1 MEAKLPNI
9 KKFLELVDE
18 QYVFYNLPADIT
30 RQELERMLYHKGQ
43 LSLKDLGI
51 AANGGNE

>member
-1 MEAKLPNI
+1 MEAKLPDI
-9 KKFLELVDE
+9 KKFLRLIDE
-18 QYVFYNLPADIT
+18 QYTFYNLPANIT
-30 RQELERMLYHKGQ
+30 SQELERMLYHKGQ

>member
-1 MEAKLPNI
+1 MGAKSSDI
-9 KKFLELVDE
+9 KKFLRLVDE
-18 QYVFYNLPADIT
+18 QYAFYNLPANIT
-30 RQELERMLYHKGQ
+30 SQELEKKLYHKGQ

>member
-1 MEAKLPNI
+1 MGAKLPDI
-9 KKFLELVDE
+9 KKFLRLIDE
-18 QYVFYNLPADIT
+18 QYTFYNLPANIT
-30 RQELERMLYHKGQ
+30 SQELERMLYHKGQ

>member
-1 MEAKLPNI
+1 MGTKLSDI
-9 KKFLELVDE
+9 KKFLRLVDE
-18 QYVFYNLPADIT
+18 QYAFYNLPSNIT
-30 RQELERMLYHKGQ
+30 SQELEKKLYHKGQ

>member
-1 MEAKLPNI
+1 MGTKLPNI

-18 QYVFYNLPADIT
+18 QYTFYNLPADIT
-30 RQELERMLYHKGQ
+30 SQELERMLYHKGQ

-51 AANGGNE
+51 AANGGEK

>member
-1 MEAKLPNI
+1 MEADIN
-9 KKFLELVDE
+9 KFLRLVDK
-18 QYVFYNLPADIT
+18 QYVFYNLPTNIT
-30 RQELERMLYHKGQ
+30 SQEIEGKLYQKGQ

>member
-1 MEAKLPNI
+1 MGVKLSDI
-9 KKFLELVDE
+9 KKFLRLVDE
-18 QYVFYNLPADIT
+18 QYTFYNLPSNIT
-30 RQELERMLYHKGQ
+30 SQELEKKLYHKGQ

>member
-18 QYVFYNLPADIT
+18 QYAFYNLPADIT
-30 RQELERMLYHKGQ
+30 SQELERMLYHKGQ

>member
-1 MEAKLPNI
+1 MGAKLSDI
-9 KKFLELVDE
+9 KKFLRLVDE
-18 QYVFYNLPADIT
+18 QYAFYNLPANIT
-30 RQELERMLYHKGQ
+30 SQELEKKLYHKGQ